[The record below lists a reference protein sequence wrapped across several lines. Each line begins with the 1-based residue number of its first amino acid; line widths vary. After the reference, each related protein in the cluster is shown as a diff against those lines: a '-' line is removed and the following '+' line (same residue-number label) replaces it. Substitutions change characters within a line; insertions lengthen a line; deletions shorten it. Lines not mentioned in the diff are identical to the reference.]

1 MKQSH
6 TGTCFCGAV
15 TVEVRGAPLEMGYCH
30 CSSCRSHSGAPVSAY
45 VLWKQDDVRITKG
58 TEFVGRFKRTE
69 MSDRHFCKKCGGHV
83 LVTHPGLGLTHVYPA
98 SFPTLTFE
106 PTVHL
111 NYAETVLP
119 MKDGLSKLRDFPAAA
134 GGSSQKRRFGCGR
147 VTHS

>member
-1 MKQSH
+1 MSPD
-6 TGTCFCGAV
+6 GRAIRELV
-15 TVEVRGAPLEMGYCH
+15 
-30 CSSCRSHSGAPVSAY
+30 
-45 VLWKQDDVRITKG
+45 
-58 TEFVGRFKRTE
+58 EFVGRFKRTE

-134 GGSSQKRRFGCGR
+134 GGSSQ
-147 VTHS
+147 TMPE